1 MSVQIVGGWLLGRGA
16 GVGAT
21 CRSGYG
27 RPSVA
32 SVQAKPGCLFI
43 AEGHD
48 VILSNSRGPETL
60 GDLVAELGE
69 HSRAGTSTEA
79 AQAADMVVVTVP
91 LKAYRAVPVDPL
103 AGKVV
108 IDTNN
113 YYPERDGQISELDDE
128 STTTSEL
135 LQAHLPESE
144 VVKMFNAI
152 YFAHLGAQGRPPGS
166 PDRRALPMAGD
177 DDVAKSQVQGLVEEL
192 GFDVLDVGGLS
203 EGWRFQRDTPAYVY
217 GANVAELRV
226 LMTEAK
232 PYADMSDAE
241 RAANAERAAEYI
253 RSH

>member
-1 MSVQIVGGWLLGRGA
+1 MAKID
-16 GVGAT
+16 
-21 CRSGYG
+21 SG
-27 RPSVA
+27 S
-32 SVQAKPGCLFI
+32 S
-43 AEGHD
+43 
-48 VILSNSRGPETL
+48 
-60 GDLVAELGE
+60 
-69 HSRAGTSTEA
+69 
-79 AQAADMVVVTVP
+79 
-91 LKAYRAVPVDPL
+91 
-103 AGKVV
+103 
-108 IDTNN
+108 
-113 YYPERDGQISELDDE
+113 PERAWISELDDE

-241 RAANAERAAEYI
+241 RAANAERASRPRAW
-253 RSH
+253 SSGD